1 MPEAPQWARVRGDRN
16 FGARRGAWHELLR
29 LTPDEAIIAVGQRS
43 VSIPRASVQVVPVR
57 PHSWSVVPRPSDAVN
72 LPLSWGSKYAVCPS
86 CGERAPLRGQPTEM
100 ACPRCKGVFAVAWDD
115 PY

>member
-1 MPEAPQWARVRGDRN
+1 M
-16 FGARRGAWHELLR
+16 LR
-29 LTPDEAIIAVGQRS
+29 LTPEEVVIAVGQRS
-43 VSIPRASVQVVPVR
+43 VSIPRASVQIVPAR